1 MVDIST
7 SSDQEQIDATKKWIK
22 ENALSAFLG
31 LAIGLGCVYGWRYYK
46 EDQESSRVEA
56 SFKFEEVKSANLE
69 KVMSFIKLNP
79 GTIYSTNLAFKKS
92 SELANLGQYDE
103 ARELLK
109 KVMLEASNDVHQ
121 IIARINIAKI
131 YLLEK
136 NPKKAI
142 ELLKANVDFKTLVA
156 YKNLVLGDAL
166 FADNNADA
174 KQYYKD
180 AITGLSGYPSLASST
195 QLKIDNLP

>member
-31 LAIGLGCVYGWRYYK
+31 LAIGLGGVYGWRYYK